1 MEELSREDIIKEL
14 EELLGYKTDYSSF
27 LLDDLIATRDALIR
41 QKDDLRED
49 INKWFDE
56 ELCEKLT

>member
-1 MEELSREDIIKEL
+1 MEELSKEDIIKEL
-14 EELLGYKTDYSSF
+14 DELLGYKTDYSSF
-27 LLDDLIATRDALIR
+27 LLDDLIATRDALIK

-56 ELCEKLT
+56 ELFEKLT